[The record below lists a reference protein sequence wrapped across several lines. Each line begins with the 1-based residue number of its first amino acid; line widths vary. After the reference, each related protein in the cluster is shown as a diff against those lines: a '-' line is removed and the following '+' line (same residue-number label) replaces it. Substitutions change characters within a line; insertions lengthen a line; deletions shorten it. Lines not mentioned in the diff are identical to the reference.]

1 MSLTITVPAAVPSLL
16 HRSLDQP
23 TTAEKKRVLPMPTR
37 SSGAEPAYEPATMSL
52 TIHAVP
58 LPLWTVPSPA
68 CEA

>member
-16 HRSLDQP
+16 HRSLDWP
-23 TTAEKKRVLPMPTR
+23 TLAEKKRVLPMPTR
-37 SSGAEPAYEPATMSL
+37 SSGCEWDDPATMSL